1 MAPSNESLG
10 ARLRRRDPF
19 WPAQLALLFAILLAV
34 ALPAHL
40 TIGEPWLAPAIEAA
54 LFVGLVV
61 TAPTPPTKH
70 DQLWRRLRIG
80 TVGIV
85 SAMNVISLLVLAQ
98 SLVDGAT
105 VDGRALLQGG
115 AILWL
120 TAVLLFAVW
129 FWELDRGG
137 PVRRL
142 LTDDRNPDFVFPQM
156 EERDFFPGDDDWRPG
171 LDDYLYLSLSNAAS
185 LTPPENTVP
194 LTITARLLLAI
205 QTLASLTTFTVI
217 LSYAINNLH

>member
-1 MAPSNESLG
+1 MATSNESLG
-10 ARLRRRDPF
+10 ARLQRRDPF
-19 WPAQLALLFAILLAV
+19 WPAQLALLFAILLTV

-40 TIGEPWLAPAIEAA
+40 TVGKSWLAPAIEAA
-54 LFVGLVV
+54 LFLGLVV
-61 TAPTPPTKH
+61 TAPTPPTEH
-70 DQLWRRLRIG
+70 DQRWRRLRIG

-137 PVRRL
+137 PVRRML
-142 LTDDRNPDFVFPQM
+142 DRERQPDFLFPPMQ
-156 EERDFFPGDDDWRPG
+156 DDDWSPEDWQPQ
-171 LDDYLYLSLSNAAS
+171 LSDYLYLSLTNAAAFS
-185 LTPPENTVP
+185 PAETVP
-194 LTITARLLLAI
+194 LTRTAKLLMSL
-205 QTLASLTTFTVI
+205 QTLGSLTTMTVV
-217 LSYAINNLH
+217 LAYAINSLH